1 MVFVIPEI
9 IFFISKQKT
18 TYKYYNC
25 NNKRILLELTRQ
37 EESALKGEQGEVMQ
51 MAHRILVATGEA
63 TDAEKLIPIEWAHL
77 SGVNYNTIGDA
88 GEEFLSSISKDA
100 RVKVKTT
107 LNPMGF
113 DIDNVSNYGLDENFI
128 SKQLSI
134 KNSYENMGVIP
145 SFSCIPYEIYD
156 IPKSE
161 TQVAFAESNA
171 AIHANSFDNL
181 KTNKES
187 AFSALASAI
196 IGKSPYSSL
205 RKEDEP
211 NITIRMKVK
220 NPNELTY
227 GMLGFF
233 AGKVGDTSVNI
244 SGLGEMDK
252 RQTKAMCGGMGTSG
266 TCAKFIF
273 GDGDSDCE
281 KIDFDEKEMQ
291 NIHDELNTAE
301 KGDLITL
308 GSPQLGLDEISDLAG
323 KLKGRSFQKRCMVFL
338 PRTVKEQ
345 ARKIGYTNELERA
358 GCEILSDCC
367 TCLSPLISKDNVDAV
382 TTNSIKGAFYLKN
395 SNGVD
400 VNLKSL
406 SQIVEDETR

>member
-1 MVFVIPEI
+1 M
-9 IFFISKQKT
+9 
-18 TYKYYNC
+18 
-25 NNKRILLELTRQ
+25 ELTRE
-37 EESALKGEQGEVMQ
+37 EESALKGEQGEIMQ
-51 MAHRILVATGEA
+51 MAYRILVATGEA
-63 TDAEKLIPIEWAHL
+63 TDAEKLIPIEWTHL

-134 KNSYENMGVIP
+134 RNSYETMGVIP
-145 SFSCIPYEIYD
+145 SFSCIPYEIFD
-156 IPKSE
+156 IPKDG

-171 AIHANSFDNL
+171 AIHANSYDNL

-187 AFSALASAI
+187 AFSALASALT
-196 IGKSPYSSL
+196 GKSPYSSL
-205 RKEDEP
+205 RKEDSP
-211 NITIRMKVK
+211 NVTIRMKV
-220 NPNELTY
+220 NDPNELTY

-233 AGKVGDTSVNI
+233 AGKVGDVSVNI
-244 SGLGEMDK
+244 SGLGEMDN
-252 RQTKAMCGGMGTSG
+252 RQCKAMCGGMGTSG

-273 GDGDSDCE
+273 GEGDSGTE
-281 KIDFDEKEMQ
+281 KIDFDEKAMQ
-291 NIHDELNTAE
+291 NVHDELNTSE
-301 KGDLITL
+301 KGDIITL
-308 GSPQLGLDEISDLAG
+308 GSPQLGLEEISELAG
-323 KLKGRSFQKRCMVFL
+323 KLKGRTFEKRCMIFT

-345 ARKIGYTNELERA
+345 ANKIGYTNELERA

-367 TCLSPLISKDNVDAV
+367 TCLTPLLNKDNIDSV

-395 SNGVD
+395 SNGVG

-406 SQIVEDETR
+406 SQIIEDETR

>member
-1 MVFVIPEI
+1 MF
-9 IFFISKQKT
+9 
-18 TYKYYNC
+18 
-25 NNKRILLELTRQ
+25 LLELTKH
-37 EESALKGEQGEVMQ
+37 EESALKGEQGEIMQ
-51 MAHRILVATGEA
+51 MAYRILVATGEA
-63 TDAEKLIPIEWAHL
+63 TDAEKIIPIEWAHL

-100 RVKVKTT
+100 RVRVKTT

-128 SKQLSI
+128 SKQISI
-134 KNSYENMGVIP
+134 RNSYETMGVIP
-145 SFSCIPYEIYD
+145 SFSCIPYEIFD
-156 IPKSE
+156 IPKNG

-187 AFSALASAI
+187 AFSALASALV
-196 IGKSPYSSL
+196 GKSPYSSI
-205 RKEDEP
+205 RKDDTP
-211 NITIRMKVK
+211 NISINMKVK
-220 NPNELTY
+220 NPNELIY

-244 SGLGEMDK
+244 SGLANMDK
-252 RQTKAMCGGMGTSG
+252 RQCKAMCGGMGTSG
-266 TCAKFIF
+266 TCAQFIF

-291 NIHDELNTAE
+291 NVHDELNTAE

-308 GSPQLGLDEISDLAG
+308 GSPQLGLDEISDLTNM
-323 KLKGRSFQKRCMVFL
+323 LKGRSFQKRCMVFC

-345 ARKIGYTNELERA
+345 AKKIGYTTELERA

-367 TCLSPLISKDNVDAV
+367 TCLTPWINKENFDAV
-382 TTNSIKGAFYLKN
+382 TSNSIKGAFYLKN

-400 VNLKSL
+400 VNLKPL
-406 SQIVEDETR
+406 SQIIQDETR

>member
-1 MVFVIPEI
+1 M
-9 IFFISKQKT
+9 
-18 TYKYYNC
+18 
-25 NNKRILLELTRQ
+25 ELTRE
-37 EESALKGEQGEVMQ
+37 EESALKGEQGETMQ
-51 MAHRILVATGEA
+51 TAYRILVATGEA
-63 TDAEKLIPIEWAHL
+63 TDAEKLVPIEWAHL

-100 RVKVKTT
+100 RVKVKTS

-113 DIDNVSNYGLDENFI
+113 DIDNVSNYNLDDNFI

-134 KNSYENMGVIP
+134 KQSYETMGVIP
-145 SFSCIPYEIYD
+145 SFSCIPYEIFD
-156 IPKSE
+156 IPKE
-161 TQVAFAESNA
+161 GTQVSFAESNA

-187 AFSALASAI
+187 AFSALASALT
-196 IGKSPYSSL
+196 GKSPYSSL
-205 RKEDEP
+205 RKETSP
-211 NITIRMKVK
+211 NLTIRMKID

-233 AGKVGDTSVNI
+233 AGKVGDESVNI
-244 SGLGEMDK
+244 SGIGQMDRRSCK
-252 RQTKAMCGGMGTSG
+252 SLCGGMGTSG
-266 TCAKFIF
+266 TCAKFNF
-273 GDGDSDCE
+273 DEDDSESE
-281 KIDFDEKEMQ
+281 KVDFDESEM
-291 NIHDELNTAE
+291 NKVYDELNTCE

-308 GSPQLGLDEISDLAG
+308 GSPQLGLEEISDLAIR
-323 KLKGRSFQKRCMVFL
+323 LKGRSFKKRCMIFC

-345 ARKIGYTNELERA
+345 VTKLGHTNKLEQA

-367 TCLSPLISKDNVDAV
+367 TCLTPLIKKEEVDGV
-382 TTNSIKGAFYLKN
+382 TTNSIKGAYYLKN

-406 SQIVEDETR
+406 SEIIEDETK

>member
-1 MVFVIPEI
+1 
-9 IFFISKQKT
+9 
-18 TYKYYNC
+18 
-25 NNKRILLELTRQ
+25 
-37 EESALKGEQGEVMQ
+37 MQ
-51 MAHRILVATGEA
+51 MAYRILVATGEA
-63 TDAEKLIPIEWAHL
+63 TDAEKLVPIEWTHL

-113 DIDNVSNYGLDENFI
+113 DIDNVSNYGLDENFV

-134 KNSYENMGVIP
+134 KNSYETMGVTP

-156 IPKSE
+156 IPE
-161 TQVAFAESNA
+161 NGTQVAFAESNA
-171 AIHANSFDNL
+171 AIHANSYDNL

-187 AFSALASAI
+187 AFSALASALT
-196 IGKSPYSSL
+196 GKSPYSSL
-205 RKEDEP
+205 RKEDNP
-211 NITIRMKVK
+211 NITIRMNVK

-252 RQTKAMCGGMGTSG
+252 RQCKAMCGGMGTSG

-273 GDGDSDCE
+273 GEGDSECE
-281 KIDFDEKEMQ
+281 KVDFDEKEMQ
-291 NIHDELNTAE
+291 TVFDELNTAE

-308 GSPQLGLDEISDLAG
+308 GSPQLGLEEISDLAG
-323 KLKGRSFQKRCMVFL
+323 KLKGRSFQKRCMVFC
-338 PRTVKEQ
+338 PRTVQEQ
-345 ARKIGYTNELERA
+345 ARKIGYIDELERS

-367 TCLSPLISKDNVDAV
+367 TCLTPLICKEDVDAV

-406 SQIVEDETR
+406 SDIVEDETR

>member
-1 MVFVIPEI
+1 M
-9 IFFISKQKT
+9 
-18 TYKYYNC
+18 
-25 NNKRILLELTRQ
+25 ELTKD
-37 EESALKGEQGEVMQ
+37 EESALKGEHGETMQ
-51 MAHRILVATGEA
+51 MAYRILVATGEA
-63 TDAEKLIPIEWAHL
+63 TDAEKLIPIEWTHL

-88 GEEFLSSISKDA
+88 GEELLSGISKDA

-134 KNSYENMGVIP
+134 KNSYETMGVIP
-145 SFSCIPYEIYD
+145 SFSCIPYEIFD
-156 IPKSE
+156 IPKDG

-171 AIHANSFDNL
+171 AIHANSYDNL

-187 AFSALASAI
+187 AFSALASALT
-196 IGKSPYSSL
+196 GKSPYSSL
-205 RKEDEP
+205 RKEDKP
-211 NITIRMKVK
+211 NITINMKIK
-220 NPNELTY
+220 NPNELSY

-244 SGLGEMDK
+244 SGLSEMDN
-252 RQTKAMCGGMGTSG
+252 RQCKAMCGGMGTSG

-281 KIDFDEKEMQ
+281 KIDFDEKELQ
-291 NIHDELNTAE
+291 NVHDELNTAE
-301 KGDLITL
+301 NGDIITL
-308 GSPQLGLDEISDLAG
+308 GSPQLGLEEITELTE
-323 KLKGRSFQKRCMVFL
+323 KLKGRSFKKRCMVFT
-338 PRTVKEQ
+338 PRTVKVQ
-345 ARKIGYTNELERA
+345 MQKLGYTNELERA

-367 TCLSPLISKDNVDAV
+367 TCLTPLINKDNVDTV

-395 SNGVD
+395 SNGVG
-400 VNLKSL
+400 VNLKPL
-406 SQIVEDETR
+406 SQIIEDETK

>member
-1 MVFVIPEI
+1 
-9 IFFISKQKT
+9 
-18 TYKYYNC
+18 
-25 NNKRILLELTRQ
+25 LELTRE
-37 EESALKGEQGEVMQ
+37 EESALKGEQGEIMQ
-51 MAHRILVATGEA
+51 MAYRILVATSEA
-63 TDAEKLIPIEWAHL
+63 TDAEKLVPIEWAHL

-113 DIDNVSNYGLDENFI
+113 DIDNVAKYKLDENFI

-134 KNSYENMGVIP
+134 KKSYEAMGVIP
-145 SFSCIPYEIYD
+145 SFSCIPYEIFD
-156 IPKSE
+156 IPKAG

-171 AIHANSFDNL
+171 AIHANSYDNL

-196 IGKSPYSSL
+196 TGKSPYSSL
-205 RKEDEP
+205 RKDDSS

-244 SGLGEMDK
+244 SGLGKMDN
-252 RQTKAMCGGMGTSG
+252 RQRKAMCGGMGTSG
-266 TCAKFIF
+266 TCAKFLF
-273 GDGDSDCE
+273 GEEDPDKE
-281 KIDFDEKEMQ
+281 KIDFDEKEMK
-291 NIHDELNTAE
+291 NVHDELNTAE
-301 KGDLITL
+301 KGDIITL
-308 GSPQLGLDEISDLAG
+308 GSPQLGLEEISDLTS

-345 ARKIGYTNELERA
+345 AKKIGYVNELERA

-367 TCLSPLISKDNVDAV
+367 TCLTPLINKDNIDAV

-395 SNGVD
+395 SNGVG

-406 SQIVEDETR
+406 SQIIKDETR